1 MDVTNASSLGV
12 EPTEYTAFMM
22 LTALPAWLALSRPQR
37 RHIADTA
44 LGTALAAQTKTT
56 MRFYDAE
63 AFSARCSDIAVFAT
77 TDLAEYYLVIE
88 QLRDSAL
95 FTTPYFRLEDLIVSV
110 EDGHRAAE

>member
-1 MDVTNASSLGV
+1 MNVTNASSPGV

-22 LTALPAWLALSRPQR
+22 LTALPAWLALSRPER
-37 RHIADTA
+37 RNIADAA
-44 LGTALAAQTKTT
+44 LGTALAARTKTT

-63 AFSARCSDIAVFAT
+63 AFTARCSDIAVFAT
-77 TDLAEYYLVIE
+77 TDLDEYYLAVE

-95 FTTPYFRLEDLIVSV
+95 FTTPYFRLDDLILSV